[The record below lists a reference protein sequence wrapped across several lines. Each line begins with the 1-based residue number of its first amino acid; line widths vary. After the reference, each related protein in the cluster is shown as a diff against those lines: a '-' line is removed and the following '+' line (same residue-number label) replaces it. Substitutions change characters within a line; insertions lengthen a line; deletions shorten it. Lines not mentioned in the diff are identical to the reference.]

1 MRSIALALAAFAT
14 ASTFAADETL
24 KNRFDD
30 PFFQLSA
37 AAPACPE
44 PRGPLMTE
52 EEAIRDT
59 HHRLERGQRCYLE
72 KRCRYS
78 SSYQYDAQIAQ
89 AIQAA
94 AREGRFKF
102 PKESSLWILVQGRRV
117 FAYGC
122 VPKGYRTGA
131 LRDQLRKIP
140 DVEVAVEDFRV
151 GARGTV
157 GYRVR

>member
-1 MRSIALALAAFAT
+1 VRSIALALAAFAA

-44 PRGPLMTE
+44 PRGPFMTE

-72 KRCRYS
+72 KRCRCVS
-78 SSYQYDAQIAQ
+78 SC
-89 AIQAA
+89 
-94 AREGRFKF
+94 EKF
-102 PKESSLWILVQGRRV
+102 PMSRSQWRTFASARAASS
-117 FAYGC
+117 ATASASSC
-122 VPKGYRTGA
+122 
-131 LRDQLRKIP
+131 
-140 DVEVAVEDFRV
+140 
-151 GARGTV
+151 
-157 GYRVR
+157 

>member
-1 MRSIALALAAFAT
+1 VRFLALALAACAI
-14 ASTFAADETL
+14 ASAFGADETL

-52 EEAIRDT
+52 EEAISDT

-78 SSYQYDAQIAQ
+78 SSYQYDREIAQ
-89 AIQAA
+89 AIQSSASD
-94 AREGRFKF
+94 GRLKI
-102 PKESSLWILVQGRRV
+102 PKDSSLWILVQGRRV

-122 VPKGYRTGA
+122 VPGSYRAGT
-131 LRDQLRKIP
+131 LREQLRKIP
-140 DVEVAVEDFRV
+140 DVEVAVEDVRV
-151 GARGTV
+151 GSRGPV
-157 GYRVR
+157 GYRIK

>member
-1 MRSIALALAAFAT
+1 MASAFG
-14 ASTFAADETL
+14 SDETL

-30 PFFQLSA
+30 PFFQLSS

-52 EEAIRDT
+52 EEAISDT

-78 SSYQYDAQIAQ
+78 SSYQYDPEIAH

-94 AREGRFKF
+94 ARDGRFKV
-102 PKESSLWILVQGRRV
+102 PRESSLWILVQGRRV

-122 VPKGYRTGA
+122 VPSGYRAGS
-131 LRDQLRKIP
+131 LRDQLRVIP
-140 DVEVAVEDFRV
+140 DVEVAVEDVRV
-151 GARGTV
+151 GPRGTV
-157 GYRVR
+157 GYRTR

>member
-1 MRSIALALAAFAT
+1 VRFLALAFAFT
-14 ASTFAADETL
+14 AASALGSDETP

-30 PFFQLSA
+30 PFFQLSS

-44 PRGPLMTE
+44 PRGPLMTQ
-52 EEAIRDT
+52 EEAISDT

-78 SSYQYDAQIAQ
+78 SSYQYDPEIAQ

-94 AREGRFKF
+94 ARDGRFKV
-102 PKESSLWILVQGRRV
+102 PEQSSLWILVQGRRV

-122 VPKGYRTGA
+122 VPSGYRAGT
-131 LRDQLRKIP
+131 LRDQLRTIP
-140 DVEVAVEDFRV
+140 DVEVAVEDVRI
-151 GARGTV
+151 GPRGTV
-157 GYRVR
+157 GYPTR